1 MKQEPSPPIF
11 EEAMTTP
18 KVTEIRR
25 LSPHR
30 QQVAYVRASLL
41 RGVDDERKASRHR

>member
-1 MKQEPSPPIF
+1 ML
-11 EEAMTTP
+11 TP

-25 LSPHR
+25 LSAHH

-41 RGVDDERKASRHR
+41 RGVDYASERTRSSDSGR